1 MSQREILTGIVK
13 TYMDV
18 FGSYE
23 VKSAQLQSEID
34 KLGEK
39 FNALANQNSDPTVFY
54 KNMMDSGL
62 QEEYSALVTKVAMAS
77 MNMADEEGNVK
88 TDYSDEPPRPV
99 VSVKEF
105 VEQYRVP
112 YDEIKKQGYRKRGE
126 AAYEAIF
133 AVAQRTDNMLDAQLI
148 FEKERLMWKIVTEDS
163 LDVFEPILEA
173 MDPLQRATTVTLQT
187 HIAVYKRANSD
198 EELVYLLEKAETYKT
213 IKIEEAVTR
222 MTIAGYFAYFLTEYC
237 VQKNVVFEWY
247 NDRSVQGAVSAMT
260 RLRMALRKLI
270 KFINEEWSIS
280 YAELMADE
288 GTKIWFLNPANA
300 DLFGR
305 FKTALHPQN
314 YAVFEDI
321 IENEVMKDISI
332 TEVLLRQTPA
342 VFWFDLKGDEDNA
355 YIAAAEAK
363 ANKANAELTYYQYL
377 EQLNSAGAA
386 YVPQKEQKSSTGKS
400 VAGVKER
407 FNIGGVQ
414 EAVKQKKEE
423 GLTQGIAQ
431 EAKSR
436 LKGFKFW

>member
-1 MSQREILTGIVK
+1 MSQREVLTGIVK
-13 TYMDV
+13 SYMDV
-18 FGSYE
+18 FGTYE

-39 FNALANQNSDPTVFY
+39 FTAFANQNPDPTVFY

-99 VSVKEF
+99 ISVKEF

-148 FEKERLMWKIVTEDS
+148 IEKERLMWKVVTEDS
-163 LDVFEPILEA
+163 LDIFEPILEA
-173 MDPLQRATTVTLQT
+173 MDPLQKATTVTLQT
-187 HIAVYKRANSD
+187 QIAVYKRADSD
-198 EELVYLLEKAETYKT
+198 EELAYLLEKAETYKT

-237 VQKNVVFEWY
+237 VQKNVVYEWY
-247 NDRSVQGAVSAMT
+247 RDQSAQGAVSAMT
-260 RLRMALRKLI
+260 GLRMALRKLI
-270 KFINEEWSIS
+270 AFINEEWDMTFTDF
-280 YAELMADE
+280 MADE
-288 GTKIWFLNPANA
+288 GTKIWLLNPASA

-314 YAVFEDI
+314 YTVFEDI
-321 IENEVMKDISI
+321 IENEIMKDISI
-332 TEVLLRQTPA
+332 TEVLLRETSA
-342 VFWFDLKGDEDNA
+342 VFWFDFKGNENSA

-363 ANKANAELTYYQYL
+363 AKKANAELTYYQYL

-386 YVPQKEQKSSTGKS
+386 YIPQKEQKSGINQS
-400 VAGVKER
+400 VADVKER
-407 FNIGGVQ
+407 FNTAGVQ
-414 EAVKQKKEE
+414 DAIKQKKEE
-423 GLTQGIAQ
+423 GLGKTVAE